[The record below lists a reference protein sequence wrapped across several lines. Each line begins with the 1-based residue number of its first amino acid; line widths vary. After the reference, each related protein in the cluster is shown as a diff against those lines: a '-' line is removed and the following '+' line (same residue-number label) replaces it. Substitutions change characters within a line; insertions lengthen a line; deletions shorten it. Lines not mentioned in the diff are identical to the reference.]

1 MGARY
6 HLKPDGTSGVCT
18 AQEGNCPFGEH
29 TPHGSQ
35 AFVKAMHERQE
46 SIRAKYTKRG
56 LSKSYRRKGVQS
68 DLNNLN
74 NGTMSE
80 TFGNLNVLFGEPN
93 VNGDVDLDKV
103 DFVRYETYDKDG
115 DECTMDIYKDGTIL
129 THYDPSTGKEDN
141 MTEYNTSSLRQSME
155 DSRLELK
162 KMYVADKR
170 YQREQSD
177 FQVSLK
183 RDLGLMAVWNKEKQE
198 FELQDFADQDA
209 YRETHKVGDQ
219 FGVEQYN
226 PTDPNVME
234 KVNMRLATLTG
245 MRRAKEH
252 SKESMDR
259 ISGGIKETLGMTGV
273 LRSGSKSQNI
283 VMGTVDEDGG
293 VSIITCSN
301 DSWVGSN
308 PSILGASK
316 ASAFQVIVDPPR
328 DMSSE
333 DIRDVIQRA
342 NRLSSTK
349 DRRKLF
355 EENGFTFS
363 NEAVPMNPV
372 YGDSL
377 GKIGERYDDPNKVQ
391 SAMASLAVT
400 VAKGEGVRG
409 DRRGGLSKDEWE
421 SAMQVYAV
429 AGSED
434 FQPST
439 LYDVN
444 GRMADMHSM
453 VTIEES
459 GNYKDNVRHIMENLD
474 HDAYAEQLSQTIS
487 ISPSVSY
494 YSGKN
499 GETVASNLECAMVG
513 DRMVF
518 PVCMQANVREPYP
531 GVHKSYG
538 VSRRKEPTITSTR
551 PKDENVRKVVR
562 SLGEI
567 VTDGSTRYEA
577 AEKEWESK
585 GRICPDCG
593 ESLDGTNRCK
603 ICDRVHP
610 ESRLLA
616 RAYKLAKSGK
626 GPDYGIF
633 KYLRPYKSE
642 NRMTKS

>member
-18 AQEGNCPFGEH
+18 AKEGNCPFGEH

-56 LSKSYRRKGVQS
+56 LSKSYRRKGSQS

-141 MTEYNTSSLRQSME
+141 TTEYNTSSLRQSME

-226 PTDPNVME
+226 PADPNVME

-444 GRMADMHSM
+444 GRVADMHSM

-499 GETVASNLECAMVG
+499 GEAVASNLECAMVG

-531 GVHKSYG
+531 GIHKSYG
-538 VSRRKEPTITSTR
+538 VSRTTITSTR

-593 ESLDGTNRCK
+593 EPLDGTNRCK

-633 KYLRPYKSE
+633 KYLRPYKSD
-642 NRMTKS
+642 K

>member
-56 LSKSYRRKGVQS
+56 LSKSYRRKGPQS

-245 MRRAKEH
+245 MRRTKEH

-444 GRMADMHSM
+444 GRAADMHSM

-499 GETVASNLECAMVG
+499 GEAVASNLECAMVG

-633 KYLRPYKSE
+633 KYLRPYKSD
-642 NRMTKS
+642 K

>member
-56 LSKSYRRKGVQS
+56 LSKSYRRKGPQS

-129 THYDPSTGKEDN
+129 THYDPSTGKEDD

-162 KMYVADKR
+162 KMYVADKS

-198 FELQDFADQDA
+198 FELQDFADQDV

-219 FGVEQYN
+219 FGVEQYD

-245 MRRAKEH
+245 MRRTKEH

-342 NRLSSTK
+342 NRLSSMK

-377 GKIGERYDDPNKVQ
+377 GKIGERYDDPNKVR

-444 GRMADMHSM
+444 GRVVDMHSM

-499 GETVASNLECAMVG
+499 GEAVASNLECAMVG

-538 VSRRKEPTITSTR
+538 VSGRKEPTITSTR

-567 VTDGSTRYEA
+567 VTDGSTRYET

-593 ESLDGTNRCK
+593 EPLDGTNRCK
-603 ICDRVHP
+603 VCDRVHP

-626 GPDYGIF
+626 GPDYSIF
-633 KYLRPYKSE
+633 KYLRPYKSD
-642 NRMTKS
+642 K

>member
-56 LSKSYRRKGVQS
+56 LSKSYRRKGPQS

-80 TFGNLNVLFGEPN
+80 TFGNLNVLFGEPT

-129 THYDPSTGKEDN
+129 THYDPSTGKKDN

-226 PTDPNVME
+226 PADPNVME

-245 MRRAKEH
+245 MRRTKEH

-531 GVHKSYG
+531 GIHKSYG

-633 KYLRPYKSE
+633 KYLRPYKSD
-642 NRMTKS
+642 K

>member
-56 LSKSYRRKGVQS
+56 LSKSYRRKGSQS

-129 THYDPSTGKEDN
+129 THYDPSTGKKDN

-444 GRMADMHSM
+444 GRAADMHSM

-633 KYLRPYKSE
+633 KYLRPYKSD
-642 NRMTKS
+642 K